1 MPVSSTWFRM
11 EPKDWCSETSSKLRD
26 APKRVVNYV
35 RSEMSSKL
43 RWCCLGVG
51 VYTPE
56 EGVDSPV
63 FGAFVH
69 LGCGVDING
78 LCARTN
84 KWVEI
89 VRLMTTTQ
97 STPRQSARLRRTTS
111 EVELP
116 DRMPNARNG
125 EVYLCW
131 RVAPWNQTACLLLRG
146 RSLRYRPLKP
156 EAKW

>member
-1 MPVSSTWFRM
+1 
-11 EPKDWCSETSSKLRD
+11 
-26 APKRVVNYV
+26 
-35 RSEMSSKL
+35 MSSKL
-43 RWCCLGVG
+43 HTHHRLGVG
-51 VYTPE
+51 VHTPE

-97 STPRQSARLRRTTS
+97 STRLRRTTS

-125 EVYLCW
+125 EVYLC
-131 RVAPWNQTACLLLRG
+131 
-146 RSLRYRPLKP
+146 
-156 EAKW
+156 